1 MYLYALFGKT
11 SYIMYSFKYI
21 LKQRKKVVPWKYQ
34 RTYFFSPFI
43 SFPFSFLLGMIF
55 ICSTFVEVDG
65 VKNRLFDD
73 GATPLPIW
81 EPHYCLLLQGEKRFS
96 HHRTE
101 KVFVET
107 NLKRRNYWGG
117 GSVLL

>member
-1 MYLYALFGKT
+1 
-11 SYIMYSFKYI
+11 
-21 LKQRKKVVPWKYQ
+21 
-34 RTYFFSPFI
+34 
-43 SFPFSFLLGMIF
+43 MIF
-55 ICSTFVEVDG
+55 KCSTFVEVDG

-81 EPHYCLLLQGEKRFS
+81 EPHYCLLLQGEKRLS

-107 NLKRRNYWGG
+107 NLKIRNYWKGG
-117 GSVLL
+117 GCSSVIIESIQKSCTKGHICSVQF